1 MRDHSWLMLIV
12 GPSRWPK
19 ILGMIWIKNH
29 LTVEKE
35 RISWGL
41 FFSCHLREPRNITL
55 TSDGNGGRAC
65 WQGMDKEWRRN
76 GQVEAYRPR
85 IGLGKEMA
93 GVWQDAKP
101 ALRLRHFGRWYFPA
115 SWCRCSTWYSAV
127 DLSDPLMFFSLVSM
141 SQCQTLN
148 SNIFQRSFYLQKH
161 EVFSFFELRNGLT
174 PAARFIGQLWVDCSS
189 QTSRIHLPHSGKCRL
204 RQPPKNAVKRHLKI
218 LNAIVLIGSSRPN
231 ILDYSLFR
239 CWMSVESQFQC
250 WDLIWIDGISHVW
263 SCLHTLFFL
272 AHFPLCVWSFCARW
286 RLAAMSWLWSLATA

>member
-101 ALRLRHFGRWYFPA
+101 ALLLSEAFWSMVLSGLLM
-115 SWCRCSTWYSAV
+115 SLLDLVLCSGPVRPV
-127 DLSDPLMFFSLVSM
+127 DVFQPCLNVSM
-141 SQCQTLN
+141 SN
-148 SNIFQRSFYLQKH
+148 FEFQYISTKFLSTKTWSVLVFWTEEWLDTRSPIHWAALGGLFLTNVSDPSASQW
-161 EVFSFFELRNGLT
+161 EVQA
-174 PAARFIGQLWVDCSS
+174 PAAS
-189 QTSRIHLPHSGKCRL
+189 K
-204 RQPPKNAVKRHLKI
+204 KR
-218 LNAIVLIGSSRPN
+218 R
-231 ILDYSLFR
+231 
-239 CWMSVESQFQC
+239 E
-250 WDLIWIDGISHVW
+250 
-263 SCLHTLFFL
+263 T
-272 AHFPLCVWSFCARW
+272 PLEDP
-286 RLAAMSWLWSLATA
+286 